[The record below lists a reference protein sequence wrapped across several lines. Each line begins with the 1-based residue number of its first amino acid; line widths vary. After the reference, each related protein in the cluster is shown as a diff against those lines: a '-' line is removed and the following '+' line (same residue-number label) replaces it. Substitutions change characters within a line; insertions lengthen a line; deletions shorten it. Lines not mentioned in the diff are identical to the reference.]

1 MGSVIG
7 TIKEVVDELSPPPL
21 NLSLAKEEKKRG
33 SVGVLKIK
41 TYRPFPAEEILKII
55 KPAKYIAVLDKSIS
69 LGQIGPLAADI
80 KAASQGK
87 IKGKIQSFVVGL
99 GGRDVTKE
107 MIKKIIE
114 EVKRSNDEI
123 KFIGK

>member
-7 TIKEVVDELSPPPL
+7 TIKEVVDELSLPP
-21 NLSLAKEEKKRG
+21 KKRG

-41 TYRPFPAEEILKII
+41 TYRPFPVEEILKII
-55 KPAKYIAVLDKSIS
+55 KPAKYIAIIDKSIS
-69 LGQIGPLAADI
+69 LGHIGPLANDI
-80 KAASQGK
+80 KAAAQGK
-87 IKGKIQSFVVGL
+87 VKSKIQSFVVGL

-114 EVKRSNDEI
+114 ELKKNNNET
-123 KFIGK
+123 KFVGK

>member
-7 TIKEVVDELSPPPL
+7 TIKEVVDELSLPP
-21 NLSLAKEEKKRG
+21 KKRG

-55 KPAKYIAVLDKSIS
+55 KPAKYIAIIDKSIS
-69 LGQIGPLAADI
+69 LGHIGPLANDI
-80 KAASQGK
+80 KAAAQGK
-87 IKGKIQSFVVGL
+87 VKSKIQSFVVGL

-114 EVKRSNDEI
+114 ELKKNNNET
-123 KFIGK
+123 KFVGK